1 MGVSVGTAVSV
12 GGGDV
17 SVGGISSTEGDVAA
31 GVDVAG
37 AAPQAES
44 RSESNSNTTGMI
56 LASGCTGI
64 DTPGKRYE
72 SVMGK
77 MIIH

>member
-1 MGVSVGTAVSV
+1 MGVAVGTAVTV
-12 GGGDV
+12 GVGDV
-17 SVGGISSTEGDVAA
+17 SVGAISSTEGNVAA

-56 LASGCTGI
+56 LASDCTDIG
-64 DTPGKRYE
+64 TPGKRYE
-72 SVMGK
+72 SVM
-77 MIIH
+77 IIH